1 MTATT
6 KTPLGAETTNR
17 KWYLDVDTT
26 PTAGSST
33 WVPVLGITAFQP
45 LADEANLAD
54 DSDFDSGG
62 FGSQA
67 KTATAWSAT
76 CTVARK
82 VQQANATQ
90 YDPGQEYLRTNSIGK
105 VGLASVVHV
114 RYYEM
119 EPGGPR
125 VEAYS
130 GWATV
135 SWAEQGGDMKA
146 LDTVQVT
153 LTGRGQL
160 ATISH
165 PDTAAAV
172 IAVVNSATPS
182 ALSAAGG
189 QLVRITGT
197 AFTGTTGATGVKF
210 GTVNATAYDVISD
223 SLIEAISPAHT
234 AGTVAVVV
242 TNAVGASTVNANVTF
257 S

>member
-26 PTAGSST
+26 PTGGSST

-45 LADEANLAD
+45 NADEANLVD

-62 FGSQA
+62 FSSQA

-76 CTVARK
+76 STVARK

-114 RYYEM
+114 RFYEM

-172 IAVVNSATPS
+172 VPVINSVTPT
-182 ALSAAGG
+182 ALAAAGG
-189 QLVRITGT
+189 DLVTIRGT
-197 AFTGTTGATGVKF
+197 SFTGATAVTF
-210 GTVNATAYDVISD
+210 GATAATHFTVLSD
-223 SLIEAISPAHT
+223 SLISAVAPAH
-234 AGTVAVVV
+234 AAATVAVSV
-242 TNAVGASTVNANVTF
+242 TNAVGVSTVTQNVTY